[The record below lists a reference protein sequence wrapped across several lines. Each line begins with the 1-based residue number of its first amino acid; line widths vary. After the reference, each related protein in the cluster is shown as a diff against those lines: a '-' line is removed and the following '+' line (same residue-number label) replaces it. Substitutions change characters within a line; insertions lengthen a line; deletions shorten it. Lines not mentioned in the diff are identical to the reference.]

1 MGASNSRAAAATG
14 GSIQS
19 RPRNRGFNRRRRE
32 GRIRPLIRSLSCGT
46 VFSRCPESE
55 EPPTE
60 SHRNL
65 TVYEEDDDCG
75 SEIATDKNYHPST
88 VTSENGDRSSVIAL
102 GESSQSS
109 TSSRDV
115 TTECSER
122 EWDSRSR
129 DTSDSCLERGQYL
142 EESRRDKDVCDSGTA
157 AMSIETTLVEPEVTS
172 THLAQS
178 SGMQSESSTEIEES
192 MQLAPSTGELGL
204 SSPIEREGSI
214 AVPRNLGEQH
224 ENSNN
229 NSNSGVPDSS
239 VAEGSLTVHSASA
252 FHNFAR
258 NSELR
263 EPESRSLPPVEPASL
278 SSNDTSSST
287 GDVSSQEARRNSRRR
302 LWDALTRAT
311 SRRRPL
317 APAILLSSEDIDDL
331 GSSSDRWL
339 LDFSGELY
347 DDVIEDEGLNA
358 GRSYDSEER
367 RWRFRSQVWALQRL
381 RGNTDGVF
389 GHSRFCASGLHAD
402 GRCSCE
408 AYVMTEE
415 TSTRASISRIV
426 MLAEALFEVLDEIH
440 RQSVALSQSTS
451 LSLVSLPAPEA
462 VVDSFPTRSHK
473 KPEKH
478 ENGNEEAPQCYIC
491 LAEYEEG
498 DKIRV
503 LPCHHEYHMACVD
516 KWLKEIHRVCP
527 LCRGNV
533 CEHNGAE
540 MVASNS

>member
-1 MGASNSRAAAATG
+1 MGANNSRAGTRARAAI
-14 GSIQS
+14 GSA
-19 RPRNRGFNRRRRE
+19 RNCGLNRQRRE
-32 GRIRPLIRSLSCGT
+32 GRIRPFIRSLSCGT
-46 VFSRCPESE
+46 VFPRFPLEGE
-55 EPPTE
+55 EPPAA
-60 SHRNL
+60 SPRNV
-65 TVYEEDDDCG
+65 TVYPEDESYG
-75 SEIATDKNYHPST
+75 SEAATSN
-88 VTSENGDRSSVIAL
+88 VNGERSGGIAL
-102 GESSQSS
+102 RECSQSS
-109 TSSRDV
+109 GSSRDG
-115 TTECSER
+115 TTGCSER
-122 EWDSRSR
+122 EWDSRSNE
-129 DTSDSCLERGQYL
+129 TSDSCLEVRGQCL
-142 EESRRDKDVCDSGTA
+142 GESSADKDSYHSGTTGMPLSA
-157 AMSIETTLVEPEVTS
+157 TSMGPEATG
-172 THLAQS
+172 THLVQS
-178 SGMQSESSTEIEES
+178 RNMQGESSVGIEES
-192 MQLAPSTGELGL
+192 TQLSTSLGEHAL
-204 SSPIEREGSI
+204 SSSVEIGRSI
-214 AVPRNLGEQH
+214 AAVENPGEQH
-224 ENSNN
+224 ENTNN
-229 NSNSGVPDSS
+229 NANSGMSDSS
-239 VAEGSLTVHSASA
+239 PAEGLLIAEEPISE
-252 FHNFAR
+252 NFSIR

-263 EPESRSLPPVEPASL
+263 ESESRNLLHLGPSNESNP

-287 GDVSSQEARRNSRRR
+287 GDISSQEARRNSRRR

-311 SRRRPL
+311 SRRRTL
-317 APAILLSSEDIDDL
+317 APAIFLSAGDIDDI

-347 DDVIEDEGLNA
+347 DDVIEDAGLNT

-381 RGNTDGVF
+381 RGSSDGIL

-415 TSTRASISRIV
+415 SSTRASISRIV

-462 VVDSFPTRSHK
+462 VVDSFPIRNHK
-473 KPEKH
+473 NSKKNDNVIEEK
-478 ENGNEEAPQCYIC
+478 EQCYIC

-533 CEHNGAE
+533 CEQNGADSI
-540 MVASNS
+540 ASNS